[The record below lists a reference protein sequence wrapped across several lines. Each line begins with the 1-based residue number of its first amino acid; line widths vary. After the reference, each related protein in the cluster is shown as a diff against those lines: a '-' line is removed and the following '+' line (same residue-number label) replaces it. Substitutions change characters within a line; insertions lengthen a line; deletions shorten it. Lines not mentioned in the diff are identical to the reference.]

1 MIRTVTQTVSRLLF
15 FLAAARTT
23 ARARARVVS
32 GTARSR
38 AGATTGARVRSRA
51 AHIFVAVFLHVQF
64 HGAVVHFHALQV
76 FKRAV
81 EFIASR
87 KASFS
92 APSSGTRVSIDV
104 RYFACFAHQIFQLG
118 PIATGGQIV
127 HSESELGSVGTRP
140 IASSSS
146 ISSSTSTATS

>member
-38 AGATTGARVRSRA
+38 AGATRA

-118 PIATGGQIV
+118 PIATGGQVV

-146 ISSSTSTATS
+146 VSSSTSSATS